1 MTEPHFIGYPFG
13 TSKKRLC
20 LSLWLIQDSNWKG
33 RVLWRLS
40 GGLAT
45 ILQDWISC
53 NEQKMREAHITR
65 RETSFYLF
73 MIFIE
78 KISNRKLKH
87 SLPIWE
93 RRPQDATGTFT
104 WRLCHSTWLFFIC
117 FGNILKIYAF
127 SPSFPLVGSVIGGF
141 YWLFLWNFKEI
152 KHQPFSMTQP
162 YFFIFI
168 YLFLKFQRDN
178 Q

>member
-1 MTEPHFIGYPFG
+1 MRLFHLHRKVKIRPLSPIFRWRPPRLAHFIGYPFG

-33 RVLWRLS
+33 RALWRLS

-87 SLPIWE
+87 SQ
-93 RRPQDATGTFT
+93 R
-104 WRLCHSTWLFFIC
+104 
-117 FGNILKIYAF
+117 K
-127 SPSFPLVGSVIGGF
+127 
-141 YWLFLWNFKEI
+141 
-152 KHQPFSMTQP
+152 KHQPPFPLTPPKEKPRSWNGANLFRNKR
-162 YFFIFI
+162 YFASSIQI
-168 YLFLKFQRDN
+168 SPGPLRCPAI
-178 Q
+178 